1 GGLADSAIMRLT
13 DVFMAFPAILLVVA
27 MAAVVPRRTVG
38 TILLVV
44 STVSWTL
51 VARVVRAE
59 TLALRERL
67 YVDAAR
73 ALGATHLRIL
83 ARHILPHLAPTLLVM
98 GSLST
103 AGTLLLDAGLS
114 YLGLGLPVEQPTWGN
129 MIRDG
134 QAYYLRAPWVV
145 AWPGLAVLITVAGFN
160 MLALGARRDPGQ

>member
-1 GGLADSAIMRLT
+1 LAAGYAGGLTDAALMRLT

-27 MAAVVPRRTVG
+27 LAAVVPRRSVATIVSVVG
-38 TILLVV
+38 A
-44 STVSWTL
+44 VSWTV

-83 ARHILPHLAPTLLVM
+83 VRHILPHLLPTLAVM
-98 GSLST
+98 ASLST
-103 AGTLLLDAGLS
+103 AATLLLDAGLS

-134 QAYYLRAPWVV
+134 QQYYLRAPWVV
-145 AWPGLAVLITVAGFN
+145 AWPGLAVLVTV
-160 MLALGARRDPGQ
+160 